1 MPAFSLICST
11 SMRLIT
17 PETVKSLRLTAQTMS
32 EIHSYTCAS
41 ICRGLRRLDEKLFRR
56 ASMYFFTS
64 SSVIVF
70 LLSARDEDSLWGGT
84 SSRFSEILL
93 KYEPLAATI
102 SSISFSLILYG
113 FVFFL
118 SMLSITMIY
127 TLIPCDN
134 WAFCKA
140 DVPDGGLSSYS
151 AKKKRINVGKD
162 TLSVIVIYRHE

>member
-93 KYEPLAATI
+93 KYEPLAAT
-102 SSISFSLILYG
+102 
-113 FVFFL
+113 
-118 SMLSITMIY
+118 

>member
-1 MPAFSLICST
+1 
-11 SMRLIT
+11 MRLIT

-41 ICRGLRRLDEKLFRR
+41 ICGACAGWMKSCHEGIQYIFYLFLRYRLFTLRPGWRFLVGYHLFQIPE
-56 ASMYFFTS
+56 MQ
-64 SSVIVF
+64 
-70 LLSARDEDSLWGGT
+70 
-84 SSRFSEILL
+84 L

-102 SSISFSLILYG
+102 SSISFSLIWYG
-113 FVFFL
+113 FGFFL

-140 DVPDGGLSSYS
+140 DVPDDGLSSYA
-151 AKKKRINVGKD
+151 AKKKRINVGKG
-162 TLSVIVIYRHE
+162 TLSAIVIYRHE